1 MTQPEEQDRLPAP
14 RRIAEPPAVRVLEPP
29 VIAAADAAEASAV
42 RTSLGTLLAGHVI
55 PDGETIHLLLK
66 PSRWFILFNSLAL
79 IAVVTIILIGAQ
91 LLHPGGLWPSWTAL
105 QIWIFCA
112 AGQIAWSTLQWMGR
126 YYILTDLRAM
136 RLTGVFQVEIVET
149 PLRKVQGVNLYRDF
163 RERLFGLGSIE
174 IQSADGKPINW
185 QTIRRVEKVHQLV
198 MQLVSRARQNGHG
211 TC

>member
-1 MTQPEEQDRLPAP
+1 MNEPGQQDRPQRLG
-14 RRIAEPPAVRVLEPP
+14 RLSEPPL
-29 VIAAADAAEASAV
+29 IAAADAAEAPAV

-66 PSRWFILFNSLAL
+66 PSRWFILFNSLAF

-91 LLHPGGLWPSWTAL
+91 LIRAGTFWQSWTAL

-136 RLTGVFQVEIVET
+136 RFSGIFQVEIHEVS
-149 PLRKVQGVNLYRDF
+149 LRKVQGVNLYRDF

-174 IQSADGKPINW
+174 IRSVDGQPILW
-185 QTIRRVEKVHQLV
+185 QTIRRPEQVHQV
-198 MQLVSRARQNGHG
+198 ITQLVTRAQQNGHPP
-211 TC
+211 C